1 MAVTESELLPAKFS
15 NVNEL
20 LRFVHFPTDKQG
32 LLAIGDGLSN
42 VNLLFKDPLLGGC
55 FKLCR
60 CRELSI
66 QCYFLYG

>member
-1 MAVTESELLPAKFS
+1 MTVTVTGSELSPAKFS

-20 LRFVHFPTDKQG
+20 LRFGHYPTDKQG

-55 FKLCR
+55 LN
-60 CRELSI
+60 
-66 QCYFLYG
+66 